1 MPFLLIQVNEAA
13 NNNFQLVIISPRCR
27 SFTKSHAK
35 DVFVLNVS
43 NNYNDVKMHYESS
56 LKP

>member
-1 MPFLLIQVNEAA
+1 MA
-13 NNNFQLVIISPRCR
+13 NNNFQLVIISPRRR